1 MESKNLIQS
10 LAKFGDQYTQFST
23 TIDTDILRLDQ
34 TTNNLDQTADILHN
48 LVDRLK
54 SQTFEKLDLN
64 QDGIVTQDEFSS
76 GLLKL

>member
-64 QDGIVTQDEFSS
+64 QDGSVTQDEFSS
-76 GLLKL
+76 GLLKI